1 MICIGEGRYRVILQ
15 YLHLGSDTLV
25 TITGG
30 EEEHIGA
37 ATKLFRTDVDRSG
50 LQSLDEWVRL
60 LHGLPISLISIMVIT
75 SDCQSGNRSS
85 ILL

>member
-37 ATKLFRTDVDRSG
+37 AT
-50 LQSLDEWVRL
+50 
-60 LHGLPISLISIMVIT
+60 
-75 SDCQSGNRSS
+75 
-85 ILL
+85 